1 MNQRLKK
8 FFLFEALEILF
19 IYKDEDIIIK
29 KENGKNRKLIIIK
42 YKLMAKLVLMT
53 SNLKIAEK
61 ETKYI

>member
-29 KENGKNRKLIIIK
+29 KENGKNRKLIIIE
-42 YKLMAKLVLMT
+42 YKLLAKLVLMT